1 MSKLLESIDLSIDPF
16 YTLGVLIH
24 FIEEQFRKKGFTN
37 AVLGVSGGVD
47 SALGVALLVEALGAR
62 HVTGLSMPAGESN
75 PQSQADAEA
84 VAETFGIELEVV
96 SIRDVVQSFFA
107 NERKPNR
114 VRVGNVAARVR
125 MMRLFDWSH
134 AHHALVVGTSNKT
147 ELLLGYGTWHGDL
160 ASSINPI
167 GDLYKTQIR
176 QLANFIGIPRRVIE
190 KPPSADLWKGQT
202 DEKEL
207 GITYD
212 TVDRLLYLMVDCNYS
227 MPALKRSGFAE
238 SMVRKVYRMIVNS
251 QFKRSLPIIPKL
263 SAKTI
268 GLDFHLSHDWL
279 T

>member
-1 MSKLLESIDLSIDPF
+1 MSKPFEAIDLSIDPF

-24 FIEEQFRKKGFTN
+24 FIEEQFHKKGFTD

-47 SALGVALLVEALGAR
+47 SALGVALLVEALGPR
-62 HVTGLSMPAGESN
+62 NVTGLSMPAGESN

-84 VAETFGIELEVV
+84 VAETFGIDLEVV
-96 SIRDVVQSFFA
+96 SIRDVVQSFFV
-107 NERKPNR
+107 EEKKPNR

-167 GDLYKTQIR
+167 GDLYKAQIR
-176 QLANFIGIPRRVIE
+176 QLADFIGVPQRVIE

-207 GITYD
+207 GVTYD
-212 TVDRLLYLMVDCNYS
+212 TVDRLLYLMVDGNYS
-227 MPALKRSGFAE
+227 MAALKRSGFPE
-238 SMVRKVYRMIVNS
+238 SMIRKVYGMIVSS
-251 QFKRSLPIIPKL
+251 QFKRSLPVIPKL

-268 GLDFHLSHDWL
+268 GLDFHLSRDWL